1 MVEGG
6 AGLDPVYQGAS
17 SIGSFVAEIRKWT
30 TQAVQPSYV
39 NVHMNANMG
48 GGTWRI
54 GRWQVRTPLRASRAA
69 PRLCRDLPCVL
80 AWCAALTRCSGAR
93 RGWQNIVSGGETM
106 RLMTD
111 FRRMRFGLGVVRAA
125 SRPIPP
131 QWGSLR
137 FRPLTCT
144 YAPWGVRVD
153 ELAKS
158 RKITHPKHFI
168 ALGGEQGLLTD
179 GYYGYDVG
187 SEMYGAPSFYTEYE
201 AGLGQAVS
209 DPARLAVDGA
219 QEVI

>member
-1 MVEGG
+1 LAIAEAPFVKISNGKMVEGG
-6 AGLDPVYQGAS
+6 AGLDPIYAGGS
-17 SIGSFVAEIRKWT
+17 SISGFISSIRVWST
-30 TQAVQPSYV
+30 NAVQPSYLTL
-39 NVHMNANMG
+39 HMNGNMG

-54 GRWQVRTPLRASRAA
+54 GRWQNLVTE
-69 PRLCRDLPCVL
+69 
-80 AWCAALTRCSGAR
+80 
-93 RGWQNIVSGGETM
+93 GEMM

-137 FRPLTCT
+137 FRPLTST

-158 RKITHPKHFI
+158 RKITHPKHFT